1 MRAMAESSRF
11 ASPVNDATEK
21 QLRLTHIPE
30 KTKSSTTWGIHEWSD
45 WATAQASTIETA
57 GHVPVSTLLLQMQV
71 EDVAY

>member
-1 MRAMAESSRF
+1 MAESSRF

-30 KTKSSTTWGIHEWSD
+30 KTKSSTIWGIHIWSD
-45 WATAQASTIETA
+45 WATARASTTETA